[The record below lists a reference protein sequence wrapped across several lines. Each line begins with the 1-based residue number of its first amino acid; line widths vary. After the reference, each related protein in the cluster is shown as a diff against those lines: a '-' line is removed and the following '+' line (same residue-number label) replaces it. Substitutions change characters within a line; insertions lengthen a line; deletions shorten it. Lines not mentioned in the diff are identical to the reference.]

1 MTISTD
7 RVFEV
12 RYFLKVIATVPT
24 FRAVP
29 VTLPVTIIHVN
40 SIDMLPNSLAQ
51 VAVSIEAKRNRTVPA
66 EESGPICPSF
76 HQGQDFTAP
85 RRLSLDRTRNEG
97 EGLEAEELET
107 LTGDLDDSPRRYG
120 RRIG

>member
-1 MTISTD
+1 
-7 RVFEV
+7 
-12 RYFLKVIATVPT
+12 VPT
-24 FRAVP
+24 FRVVA

-51 VAVSIEAKRNRTVPA
+51 IAASAEAKRNRTAPT
-66 EESGPICPSF
+66 EESGPICPRF

-85 RRLSLDRTRNEG
+85 DRQSLDRTRNEG

-107 LTGDLDDSPRRYG
+107 LTGNLDDSPRRYG